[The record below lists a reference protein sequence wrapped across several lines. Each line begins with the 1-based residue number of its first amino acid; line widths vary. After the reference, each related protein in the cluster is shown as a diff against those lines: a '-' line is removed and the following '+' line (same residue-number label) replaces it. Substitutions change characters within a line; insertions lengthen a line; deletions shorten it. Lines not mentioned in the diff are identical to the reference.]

1 VATADE
7 TKYRAPAA
15 VCAADVLLEIA
26 RSETRLNA
34 GQLSNLTGHNRSLV
48 YRAAKSL
55 VARDFLEEYEL
66 HGSIWFRLGPAAGE
80 IGGAYQR
87 AIPFQ
92 ESIRRQMGRLST
104 QFGETVSV
112 GRLEGPE
119 VRYLMREEGRNSVVA
134 LSHVG
139 KRLPAHATAIGKAL
153 LADLDWSETADL
165 FSDTDALR
173 QLTDSTIQTLADLKA
188 DLAEVSERGYAVEYS
203 EVVQG
208 RCCVAAAIP
217 GFEVFGS
224 RIAMSMSMPQPRFD
238 DEHEQVADEL
248 LRCAAELRGDVR
260 DRRDLG
266 GAESL
271 T

>member
-1 VATADE
+1 MATADDS
-7 TKYRAPAA
+7 KYRAPAA
-15 VCAADVLLEIA
+15 ICAADVLLAVA

-34 GQLSNLTGHNRSLV
+34 GQLSTLTGHNRSLV

-55 VARDFLEEYEL
+55 VSRDFLEEYEL
-66 HGSIWFRLGPAAGE
+66 QGSIWFRLGPAAGE
-80 IGGAYQR
+80 VGGAYQR

-92 ESIRRQMGRLST
+92 ESIRRQMSHLSEL
-104 QFGETVSV
+104 FGETVSV
-112 GRLEGPE
+112 GRLEGTE

-153 LADLDWSETADL
+153 LSDLDWSVTLDL
-165 FSDTDALR
+165 FGDVAPLR
-173 QLTDSTIQTLADLKA
+173 QLTDHTIHSLPDLKA
-188 DLAEVSERGYAVEYS
+188 DLVEVTKRGYAVEYG

-208 RCCVAAAIP
+208 RCCVAATIP

-224 RIAMSMSMPQPRFD
+224 CIAMSMSMPQPRFD
-238 DEHEQVADEL
+238 EEHEQF
-248 LRCAAELRGDVR
+248 AAELIRTATELRDDAR

-271 T
+271 A

>member
-1 VATADE
+1 MTTADDS
-7 TKYRAPAA
+7 KYRAPAA
-15 VCAADVLLEIA
+15 ICAADVLLAVA

-34 GQLSNLTGHNRSLV
+34 GQLSALTGHNRSLV

-55 VARDFLEEYEL
+55 VSRDFLEEYEL
-66 HGSIWFRLGPAAGE
+66 QGSVWFRLGPAAGE
-80 IGGAYQR
+80 VGGAYQR

-92 ESIRRQMGRLST
+92 ESIRRQMGQLSER
-104 QFGETVSV
+104 FGETVSV
-112 GRLEGPE
+112 GRLEGTE

-153 LADLDWSETADL
+153 LADLDWSDVRHSFGENA
-165 FSDTDALR
+165 ALR
-173 QLTDSTIQTLADLKA
+173 QLTDSTIHNLSDLKV
-188 DLAEVSERGYAVEYS
+188 DLVEVGERGYAVEYE

-208 RCCVAAAIP
+208 RCCVAVTIP
-217 GFEVFGS
+217 GFEVFGT
-224 RIAMSMSMPQPRFD
+224 RIAMSMSMPRPRFD
-238 DEHEQVADEL
+238 DEHEQIAADL
-248 LRCAAELRGDVR
+248 LRCAAELRDDVR

-271 T
+271 A